1 MYTRCNVFNVWL
13 IPYYKFNIGVDCLVC
28 CAVHVSKLDS
38 KTDVMLRSAL
48 DDDILEDEAVY
59 KRIRL
64 RQYIA
69 QESKK

>member
-1 MYTRCNVFNVWL
+1 
-13 IPYYKFNIGVDCLVC
+13 
-28 CAVHVSKLDS
+28 
-38 KTDVMLRSAL
+38 MLRSAL

>member
-1 MYTRCNVFNVWL
+1 
-13 IPYYKFNIGVDCLVC
+13 
-28 CAVHVSKLDS
+28 
-38 KTDVMLRSAL
+38 MLRSAL
-48 DDDILEDEAVY
+48 DDDILEDEAAY